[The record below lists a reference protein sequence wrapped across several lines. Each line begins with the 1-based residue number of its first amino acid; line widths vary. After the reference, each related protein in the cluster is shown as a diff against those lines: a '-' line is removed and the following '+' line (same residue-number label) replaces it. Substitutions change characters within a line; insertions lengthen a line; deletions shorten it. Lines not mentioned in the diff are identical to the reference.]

1 MFKDYQKKWIRGD
14 FTVEEIDIAL
24 NRIDEIVDKQFLG
37 TEEEAEKEMFF
48 DERLVDRIEREG
60 YYVIPMNRY
69 GVAFDYGDTSSGGVM
84 LPDCVPFGDSKEEFK
99 NQLVEIFTEMKEI
112 LK

>member
-1 MFKDYQKKWIRGD
+1 MFKDYQKKWMRED

-24 NRIDEIVDKQFLG
+24 NRIDEIVDEQFLG
-37 TEEEAEKEMFF
+37 TEEEASKEKFF
-48 DERLVDRIEREG
+48 RESLVNTIAREG
-60 YYVIPMNRY
+60 YYVIPMGRH

-99 NQLVEIFTEMKEI
+99 NQLVEIFTEMKKKLE
-112 LK
+112 